1 MPGILI
7 NCQTEKCDKL
17 QFPWWCT
24 RTKETK
30 IMESAENQDQERKSF
45 PLDSSA
51 KEEEEDIL
59 TKIVRTTESAS
70 CDQTY
75 SNFHYLTRS
84 VRRCRVEPTERASE
98 LALKHP
104 MLCTELSKSE
114 ESEDE
119 ENSTRHAWDLSC
131 TSSNVDPQ
139 RESKPVSTTDPSNKN
154 RLSGKYFVA

>member
-1 MPGILI
+1 
-7 NCQTEKCDKL
+7 
-17 QFPWWCT
+17 
-24 RTKETK
+24 
-30 IMESAENQDQERKSF
+30 MESAENQDQERKSF
-45 PLDSSA
+45 PALDSSA
-51 KEEEEDIL
+51 KEEDIL

-139 RESKPVSTTDPSNKN
+139 RESKPVSVISHW
-154 RLSGKYFVA
+154 GKTQIFIQNLVFEKCEFGEK

>member
-1 MPGILI
+1 
-7 NCQTEKCDKL
+7 
-17 QFPWWCT
+17 
-24 RTKETK
+24 
-30 IMESAENQDQERKSF
+30 MESAENQDQERKSF
-45 PLDSSA
+45 PALDSSA
-51 KEEEEDIL
+51 KEEDIL

-139 RESKPVSTTDPSNKN
+139 RESKPVSVISHW
-154 RLSGKYFVA
+154 GKTQIFIQNLVFEKCEFGEKRDLEFVNFVEKEILKM